1 MRSKNTITVELN
13 QVDAAIAAVLLT
25 ERAGTAAFNALL
37 SDKTAETGEPT
48 NRGERALA
56 DSYLRVGNALT
67 IAILGEKGNQGLQS
81 TGALARST
89 ALMADAMR
97 ASVEVIA
104 MTEAEKEKGDGL
116 SAVARLALREPRR
129 RQMAL
134 VICDC
139 SQITVD
145 TETQAQ
151 EATIRVIRLEKIAP
165 DDVKAAERLYLRAI
179 EAREGRQMLPLDLQV
194 TLEEVFGKDYR
205 IDPTTGEIIVPD
217 LEPRMPGDGA
227 PDPQADAGAG
237 SAAVESTDGVGT
249 ETEVDE

>member
-13 QVDAAIAAVLLT
+13 QVDAAIAAVLLA

-37 SDKTAETGEPT
+37 SDKTAEIGEPT

-56 DSYLRVGNALT
+56 DAYLRVGNALT
-67 IAILGEKGNQGLQS
+67 IAILGEKGQ
-81 TGALARST
+81 
-89 ALMADAMR
+89 
-97 ASVEVIA
+97 
-104 MTEAEKEKGDGL
+104 GDGL